1 MYKINSALAQL
12 SPEQQRK
19 VKKANLAVAL
29 ASNNQSF
36 AQMADLIANQRN
48 QHSVAESGLLGEG
61 GDSARRRQQQKQSLL
76 DDFVGR
82 SSSRAVE
89 ARGSSLFIRRV
100 ADLEDN
106 NKDAGKEHFKDSAGQ
121 AIEMSQ

>member
-48 QHSVAESGLLGEG
+48 
-61 GDSARRRQQQKQSLL
+61 
-76 DDFVGR
+76 
-82 SSSRAVE
+82 
-89 ARGSSLFIRRV
+89 
-100 ADLEDN
+100 
-106 NKDAGKEHFKDSAGQ
+106 
-121 AIEMSQ
+121 

>member
-1 MYKINSALAQL
+1 MNDVFQDVNDWEQFAQDSRIQGLLNPEDYPKNSAMYKINSALAQL

-61 GDSARRRQQQKQSLL
+61 GDSARRR
-76 DDFVGR
+76 
-82 SSSRAVE
+82 
-89 ARGSSLFIRRV
+89 
-100 ADLEDN
+100 
-106 NKDAGKEHFKDSAGQ
+106 
-121 AIEMSQ
+121 